1 MIKFSTLRFLKIS
14 TNCNEIK
21 SHLPLEVFSRR
32 YLYIEIHYSMFSFS
46 MIILEKP
53 LNDEIVWACQGYHDV
68 GQGRLLQF
76 R

>member
-1 MIKFSTLRFLKIS
+1 MKL
-14 TNCNEIK
+14 
-21 SHLPLEVFSRR
+21 SRIYR
-32 YLYIEIHYSMFSFS
+32 RKCFQGGVYIYIEIHYSMFSFS